1 MGTVISAAS
10 AAALHGS
17 AVFCDVVA
25 GPNAKAIYTEQH
37 VQGAVWVDLETQLSA
52 AYIDAKDYGRHPLP
66 QPEDFIRTLESI
78 GISNDSKVILY
89 DRSSGVMAAARMW
102 WMLRSLGHQDV
113 AVVDGGLKAMVE
125 ASIPIA
131 SGEQSYASASYQIQG
146 SPSWQWPLIEME
158 AIESAVATGNV
169 LVDVRAANR
178 YAGIEEPIDPI
189 AGHIPGAINMPLSEV
204 LANGQFLAPQALKE
218 HFVALAQNQVIM
230 HCGSGVTACHSIL
243 AMVHAGYPVPTLYNG
258 SWSQWCRN
266 DLPRV
271 VQ

>member
-25 GPNAKAIYTEQH
+25 G
-37 VQGAVWVDLETQLSA
+37 
-52 AYIDAKDYGRHPLP
+52 
-66 QPEDFIRTLESI
+66 
-78 GISNDSKVILY
+78 
-89 DRSSGVMAAARMW
+89 
-102 WMLRSLGHQDV
+102 
-113 AVVDGGLKAMVE
+113 
-125 ASIPIA
+125 
-131 SGEQSYASASYQIQG
+131 
-146 SPSWQWPLIEME
+146 
-158 AIESAVATGNV
+158 
-169 LVDVRAANR
+169 
-178 YAGIEEPIDPI
+178 
-189 AGHIPGAINMPLSEV
+189 HIPGAINMPLTEV
-204 LANGQFLAPQALKE
+204 LENGQFLAPQALKE
-218 HFVALAQNQVIM
+218 HFVALSENQVIM